1 MIYAWTVLLTVHCMQ
16 AGFHAMHAR
25 RIVHPPS
32 VIRHAVLDP
41 NCFAG
46 TACACCHVDERA
58 RDIRDAEALSSS
70 SALQTRVKNTQAQF
84 DSSLKKRLDEKKKKT
99 TLKLLVALKHSG
111 KGLDKGRRPSLASWH
126 GVSVTEGGDCY
137 KSLRRKS
144 AGDWSS
150 PGDICRC

>member
-1 MIYAWTVLLTVHCMQ
+1 MQ

-99 TLKLLVALKHSG
+99 TLKLLVAVETLRKRVGQRKAAKSCQ
-111 KGLDKGRRPSLASWH
+111 LAWSECDRRR
-126 GVSVTEGGDCY
+126 DCY
-137 KSLRRKS
+137 KSLRRK
-144 AGDWSS
+144 
-150 PGDICRC
+150 RCG